1 MKVELSGL
9 HKILK
14 DPTRREILKCLNDKG
29 PLPYGELMDLAKVT
43 NTGRFNYHLKVL
55 GDLIEKLGDGRY
67 ALTERGR
74 LAVQMLD
81 EFPERAVQTRDP
93 KDNSKKLLIAAA
105 ILLAGII
112 AISILLILMATNV
125 IKL

>member
-1 MKVELSGL
+1 MTVEFSAL

-29 PLPYGELMDLAKVT
+29 PLPYGELMGLAKVT

-55 GDLIEKLGDGRY
+55 GGLIEKLADGRY
-67 ALTERGR
+67 SSTERGR

-81 EFPERAVQTRDP
+81 EFPERTVQTRES

-112 AISILLILMATNV
+112 AISILLILMAANA

>member
-14 DPTRREILKCLNDKG
+14 DPTRREILKLLNDKG
-29 PLPYGELMDLAKVT
+29 PLSYVELMGLAEVT

-55 GDLIEKLGDGRY
+55 GDLIEKLSDGRY
-67 ALTERGR
+67 NLTERGR

-81 EFPERAVQTRDP
+81 DFPERAVKNDDP
-93 KDNSKKLLIAAA
+93 RDNSKKLLITAAL
-105 ILLAGII
+105 LLAGII
-112 AISILLILMATNV
+112 AISILLILMAANV

>member
-14 DPTRREILKCLNDKG
+14 DPTRREILKLLNNKG
-29 PLPYGELMDLAKVT
+29 PLPYVELMAQAKVT

-55 GDLIEKLGDGRY
+55 DDLIEKLNDGRY
-67 ALTERGR
+67 SLTERGR

-105 ILLAGII
+105 VLLAGII
-112 AISILLILMATNV
+112 AVSLLLVLIAANL

>member
-1 MKVELSGL
+1 MTVEFSGL

-29 PLPYGELMDLAKVT
+29 PLPYGELMGLAKVT

-55 GDLIEKLGDGRY
+55 SGLIEKLDDGRY
-67 ALTERGR
+67 SLTERGR

-81 EFPERAVQTRDP
+81 KFPERTVQIREP

-105 ILLAGII
+105 ILLVGII
-112 AISILLILMATNV
+112 AISTVLIFMAANA

>member
-1 MKVELSGL
+1 MSLSAL

-14 DPTRREILKCLNDKG
+14 DPTRREIIKCLNDKG
-29 PLPYGELMDLAKVT
+29 PLPYVELMEFAKVT
-43 NTGRFNYHLKVL
+43 NTGRSNYHLKVL
-55 GDLIEKLGDGRY
+55 SGLIEKLDDGSY
-67 ALTERGR
+67 TLTERGR

-81 EFPERAVQTRDP
+81 EFPERTVQIREP
-93 KDNSKKLLIAAA
+93 KNNSKKLLITAA

-112 AISILLILMATNV
+112 AISILLILMAANA

>member
-1 MKVELSGL
+1 MTVELSGL

-14 DPTRREILKCLNDKG
+14 DPTRREILKLLNDKG
-29 PLPYGELMDLAKVT
+29 SLPYGELMDLAKVT

-55 GDLIEKLGDGRY
+55 GGLIEKLDDGRY
-67 ALTERGR
+67 ILTEKGR

-81 EFPERAVQTRDP
+81 EFPERAVQIREP
-93 KDNSKKLLIAAA
+93 KSNSKKLLITAAV
-105 ILLAGII
+105 LLAGII
-112 AISILLILMATNV
+112 VISILLVLMAANV

>member
-14 DPTRREILKCLNDKG
+14 DPTRREILKLLNDKG
-29 PLPYGELMDLAKVT
+29 PLPYVELMAQAKVT

-55 GDLIEKLGDGRY
+55 GDLIEKLSDGRY
-67 ALTERGR
+67 SLTERGC

-81 EFPERAVQTRDP
+81 EFPERTAQIREP
-93 KDNSKKLLIAAA
+93 KNYSKKLQIAAA

-112 AISILLILMATNV
+112 AISILLILMAANA

>member
-1 MKVELSGL
+1 MELSGL

-14 DPTRREILKCLNDKG
+14 DPTRREILKLLNDKE
-29 PLPYGELMDLAKVT
+29 PLPYVELMCLAKIT

-55 GDLIEKLGDGRY
+55 GDLIEKLSDGRY
-67 ALTERGR
+67 SLTDRGR

-81 EFPERAVQTRDP
+81 EFPERTVQIHDP
-93 KDNSKKLLIAAA
+93 EDNSKKLLIAAV

-112 AISILLILMATNV
+112 VISILLILMATNS

>member
-14 DPTRREILKCLNDKG
+14 EPTRREILKLLNDKG
-29 PLPYGELMDLAKVT
+29 PLPYVELMGLAEVT

-67 ALTERGR
+67 SLTERGR

-81 EFPERAVQTRDP
+81 EFPERTVKISDP
-93 KDNSKKLLIAAA
+93 KGNSRELLMTAA

-112 AISILLILMATNV
+112 AISILLILMTANV

>member
-1 MKVELSGL
+1 MTVELSGL

-29 PLPYGELMDLAKVT
+29 PLPYVELMGLAKVT

-67 ALTERGR
+67 NLTERGR
-74 LAVQMLD
+74 LAAQMLD
-81 EFPERAVQTRDP
+81 EFPERTVQIREP
-93 KDNSKKLLIAAA
+93 KNNSKKLLIAAA
-105 ILLAGII
+105 ILLVGII
-112 AISILLILMATNV
+112 AISILLIMMAANV

>member
-14 DPTRREILKCLNDKG
+14 DPTRREILKLLNDKG
-29 PLPYGELMDLAKVT
+29 ALPYAELMGLAEVT

-55 GDLIEKLGDGRY
+55 GGLIEKISDGRY
-67 ALTERGR
+67 SLTERGR

-81 EFPERAVQTRDP
+81 EFPVRTAQIRDP
-93 KDNSKKLLIAAA
+93 KDNSKKLLIAAE

-112 AISILLILMATNV
+112 AVSILLILMAANV

>member
-14 DPTRREILKCLNDKG
+14 DPTRREILKLLNGKG
-29 PLPYGELMDLAKVT
+29 PLPYVELMAQAKVT

-55 GDLIEKLGDGRY
+55 GGLIEKLSDGRY
-67 ALTERGR
+67 GLTERGR

-81 EFPERAVQTRDP
+81 EFPERKVPRGDP
-93 KDNSKKLLIAAA
+93 KDSSKKLLIVAAV
-105 ILLAGII
+105 ILAGII
-112 AISILLILMATNV
+112 VVSLLLVLMAANV

>member
-1 MKVELSGL
+1 MAVEFSGL

-14 DPTRREILKCLNDKG
+14 DTTRREILKCLNDKG
-29 PLPYGELMDLAKVT
+29 PLPYVELMAQAKVT

-67 ALTERGR
+67 SLTGRGQ

-81 EFPERAVQTRDP
+81 KFPERAIQTRDT
-93 KDNSKKLLIAAA
+93 KNSNKKLLIAAA

-112 AISILLILMATNV
+112 AISLLLILMAANA

>member
-1 MKVELSGL
+1 MTVEFSAL

-29 PLPYGELMDLAKVT
+29 PLPYVELMGLAKVT

-55 GDLIEKLGDGRY
+55 SGLIEKLDDGRY
-67 ALTERGR
+67 TLTERGR

-81 EFPERAVQTRDP
+81 EFPERTVQIREP
-93 KDNSKKLLIAAA
+93 KNNSKKLLITAA

-112 AISILLILMATNV
+112 AISILLILMAANA

>member
-1 MKVELSGL
+1 MTAEVSGL

-14 DPTRREILKCLNDKG
+14 DPTRREILKCLNEK
-29 PLPYGELMDLAKVT
+29 PLPYGELMGLAKVT

-55 GDLIEKLGDGRY
+55 GDLIEKLDDGRY
-67 ALTERGR
+67 ILTERGR

-81 EFPERAVQTRDP
+81 EFPERTVQIREQ
-93 KDNSKKLLIAAA
+93 KNNSKKLLITAV
-105 ILLAGII
+105 ILLVGII
-112 AISILLILMATNV
+112 AISILLILMAANA

>member
-14 DPTRREILKCLNDKG
+14 DPTRREILKLLNDKG
-29 PLPYGELMDLAKVT
+29 PLPYGELMVLAKVT

-55 GDLIEKLGDGRY
+55 GDLIEKLSDGRY
-67 ALTERGR
+67 SLTERGR

-81 EFPERAVQTRDP
+81 DFPERAVQTRDA
-93 KDNSKKLLIAAA
+93 KDNSKKLLIVAA
-105 ILLAGII
+105 ILLAGVI
-112 AISILLILMATNV
+112 AISILLILMAAHV